1 MQNKINKYCYT
12 IIIRTYFRHYL
23 LVKIWSMITTGISTG
38 GGEDGGGQGGHP
50 SNWISEPNRVQQF
63 QFQTSGMLLFMGV
76 QTLYGP
82 EILSMLQFLGNFRTS
97 FHFFYLHKGST
108 SLHVASSGKV
118 QYLTLDLL
126 KSFSLR
132 TIRKKTTM
140 DEYLNVGL
148 YTESWTY
155 WKSPLK

>member
-38 GGEDGGGQGGHP
+38 GGEGGQGGHP
-50 SNWISEPNRVQQF
+50 SNWISEPNTVQQF

-108 SLHVASSGKV
+108 SLHVAPSGNV

-126 KSFSLR
+126 KSFSFR
-132 TIRKKTTM
+132 TIRLQWTNIWM
-140 DEYLNVGL
+140 LDYIQNLGL
-148 YTESWTY
+148 AE
-155 WKSPLK
+155 KVL